1 MWEGLYCLCEKYLCT
16 IFLLAYG
23 LRQMTFERYTIVL
36 YTVYDL
42 KSDPNTSAQAGMNPA
57 DENKKDGSQGRMVII

>member
-1 MWEGLYCLCEKYLCT
+1 
-16 IFLLAYG
+16 
-23 LRQMTFERYTIVL
+23 MTFERYTIVL